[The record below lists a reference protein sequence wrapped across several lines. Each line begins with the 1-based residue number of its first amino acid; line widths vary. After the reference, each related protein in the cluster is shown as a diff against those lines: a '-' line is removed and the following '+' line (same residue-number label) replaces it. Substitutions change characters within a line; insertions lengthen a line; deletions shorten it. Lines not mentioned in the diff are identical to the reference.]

1 MLRRPQHPWVSRYR
15 RGVLS
20 RRETWAVALVATLT
34 MTVSYV
40 DRSTLSV
47 LAPSVTKALDISN
60 EAYGWLTSAF
70 ALAYLVGAPLGGWWI
85 DRVGARR
92 GLLGSLLVWSAIAG
106 LHALAPGFVILFA
119 LRIGLGLAEGP
130 SFPGSSQTVQ
140 RVLAPAERERGFGI
154 LFTGSSLG
162 GMLAPLVAS
171 WLYRLHGWRFA
182 FLGTAAVGLVW
193 LPLWIV
199 VTRRARAVLDAPR
212 EQRPARRTTIAQL
225 LRSPIIQRALIGIF
239 SVAPISGFMYAWG
252 AKFLATTHGVSQGSV
267 GNYLWLPPL
276 MFDTGAILFGDLA
289 SRQRRAPGV
298 PARGLYACAVVLA
311 ACLALI
317 PFAATPWQAMVL
329 LGLAMAGGGGQYTLV
344 ASDFLSRVPPDAV
357 ALAGGTVACAQS
369 IAHIIMG
376 PLVGWAIVQYSVPA
390 LYPVGSVWLPVA
402 HPSYTVA
409 LIALAAC
416 AIPGAITWLV
426 WRVPPRLE

>member
-1 MLRRPQHPWVSRYR
+1 
-15 RGVLS
+15 
-20 RRETWAVALVATLT
+20 

-70 ALAYLVGAPLGGWWI
+70 ALAYLVGAPIGGWWI

-92 GLLGSLLVWSAIAG
+92 GLLGSLLVWSTIAA
-106 LHALAPGFVILFA
+106 LHALAPGFAILFA

-140 RVLAPAERERGFGI
+140 RVLAPAERERGFGF
-154 LFTGSSLG
+154 LFTGSSIG
-162 GMLAPLVAS
+162 GMLAPLIAS
-171 WLYRLHGWRFA
+171 ALYRMHGWRFA
-182 FLGTAAVGLVW
+182 FLGTACVGLVW
-193 LPLWIV
+193 IPLWLV
-199 VTRRARAVLDAPR
+199 VTRRARSVLDAPR
-212 EQRPARRTTIAQL
+212 EHRPVRRTTLAQL
-225 LRSPIIQRALIGIF
+225 LRSSIIRRALFAIF
-239 SVAPISGFMYAWG
+239 SVSAISGFMYAWG
-252 AKFLATTHGVSQGSV
+252 AKFLATKYGVSQGAV

-289 SRQRRAPGV
+289 SRQRRPPGV
-298 PARGLYACAVVLA
+298 PARGLYAVAVVLA
-311 ACLALI
+311 TCLALV

-329 LGLAMAGGGGQYTLV
+329 LGIAMVGGGAQYTIV
-344 ASDFLSRVPPDAV
+344 ASDFLGRMPPDAV

-369 IAHIIMG
+369 ISHIILG

-390 LYPVGSVWLPVA
+390 LYPVGTIWLPVA

-409 LIALAAC
+409 LIALGIWT
-416 AIPGAITWLV
+416 IPGAIVWLA
-426 WRVPPRLE
+426 WRVPAKLE